1 MTKQQK
7 KLEHEQSERLFSMLE
22 QRFQQHT
29 ERHIQ
34 ISWAFVHEQ
43 LLQSPEKLYAL
54 QQMEMSGGEPDVVV
68 LPNTQDMY
76 FFDCSIES
84 LKGRRSMCYDQEAL
98 LSRKDYPPENTVLD
112 WVQAHTL
119 SLMSESQYYD
129 LQQIFNFD
137 LKTSSWVETP
147 AELRQQGGAIFCDQ
161 RYGRTFTYHNGA
173 ASYYASRGFRTYIK
187 L

>member
-1 MTKQQK
+1 MIKQQET
-7 KLEHEQSERLFSMLE
+7 LSPLQVENLFKTLA

-29 ERHIQ
+29 ERHAQ
-34 ISWAFVHEQ
+34 MSWDFVQRQ
-43 LLQSPEKLYAL
+43 LLLCPEKLWTL
-54 QQMEMSGGEPDVVV
+54 QQMEMTGGEPDVVV
-68 LPNTQDMY
+68 LPNSEGVY
-76 FFDCSIES
+76 FFDCAIES
-84 LKGRRSMCYDQEAL
+84 PKGRRSLCYDREAL
-98 LSRKDYPPENTVLD
+98 LSRKDHPPEDTVID
-112 WVQAHTL
+112 WVNNHAL
-119 SLMSESQYYD
+119 ALMTEQQYYA

-147 AELRQQGGAIFCDQ
+147 TILRQQGGAIFCDQ

>member
-1 MTKQQK
+1 MTKQQN
-7 KLEHEQSERLFSMLE
+7 KLAPSQIEKLLKILE

-29 ERHIQ
+29 ERHAQ
-34 ISWAFVHEQ
+34 TSWACVQEQ
-43 LLQSPEKLYAL
+43 LVQCPEKLYTL
-54 QQMEMSGGEPDVVV
+54 QQMESSGGEPDVVV
-68 LPNTQDMY
+68 LPNTQDLY
-76 FFDCSIES
+76 FFDCALES
-84 LKGRRSMCYDQEAL
+84 PKGRRSMCYDREAL
-98 LSRKDYPPENTVLD
+98 LGRKDHPPENTVLD
-112 WVQAHTL
+112 WVQANAL
-119 SLMSESQYYD
+119 SLMTEQQYYA

-173 ASYYASRGFRTYIK
+173 ASYYASRGFRTYIQ

>member
-1 MTKQQK
+1 MIKQQK
-7 KLEHEQSERLFSMLE
+7 KLEPEQSENLFNTLE

-29 ERHIQ
+29 ERHMQ
-34 ISWAFVHEQ
+34 ISWAFVREK

-54 QQMEMSGGEPDVVV
+54 QQMEMSGGEPDVVF
-68 LPNTQDMY
+68 LPNTQDVY

-84 LKGRRSMCYDQEAL
+84 PKGRRSMCYDREAL
-98 LSRKDYPPENTVLD
+98 LSRKDHLPENTVLD
-112 WVQAHTL
+112 WVQAYGL
-119 SLMSESQYYD
+119 SLVTEQQYYI

-137 LKTSSWVETP
+137 LKTSSWVKTP

-173 ASYYASRGFRTYIK
+173 ASYYVSRGFRTYIQ

>member
-1 MTKQQK
+1 MIKQQK
-7 KLEHEQSERLFSMLE
+7 KLEPEQTKHLFNTLE

-29 ERHIQ
+29 ERRMQ
-34 ISWAFVHEQ
+34 ISWAFVREK

-54 QQMEMSGGEPDVVV
+54 QQMEMSGGEPDVVA
-68 LPNTQDMY
+68 LPNTQDVY

-84 LKGRRSMCYDQEAL
+84 PKGRRSMCYDREAL
-98 LSRKDYPPENTVLD
+98 LSRKNHPPENTVLD
-112 WVQAHTL
+112 WVQAYGL
-119 SLMSESQYYD
+119 SLMTEQQYYL

-173 ASYYASRGFRTYIK
+173 ASYYASRGFRTYIQ